1 MMIKQWL
8 MLRISKGEINN
19 EENRCDI
26 NGFCDPISVFSW
38 RGIRMG
44 WELVKRLQ
52 LPGAWLS
59 DDH

>member
-1 MMIKQWL
+1 
-8 MLRISKGEINN
+8 MLRISKGAINN

-26 NGFCDPISVFSW
+26 NGFCDPISVFFW

-44 WELVKRLQ
+44 WELVKRPQ